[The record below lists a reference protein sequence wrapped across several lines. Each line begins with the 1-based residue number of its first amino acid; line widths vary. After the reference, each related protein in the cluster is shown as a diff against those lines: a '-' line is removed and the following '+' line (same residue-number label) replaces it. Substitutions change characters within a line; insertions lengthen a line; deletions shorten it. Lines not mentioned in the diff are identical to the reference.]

1 MNCGYLDQ
9 PEGGLWP
16 DDSVI
21 ENKNIMTDTENY
33 SKISM
38 YTDLEQEF
46 KDALV
51 DVAASIIPVHPSVDP
66 NNGWVEEMFVRT
78 LRQIARDILDKH
90 KIPY

>member
-1 MNCGYLDQ
+1 MNCGQVDQ

-16 DDSVI
+16 DDNVMT
-21 ENKNIMTDTENY
+21 EPTTDTENY
-33 SKISM
+33 SKIPM

-78 LRQIARDILDKH
+78 LRQIARDVLDKH
-90 KIPY
+90 KITY